1 MRRISLPENADKQ
14 DRLPLTSMRE
24 LPWSDAP
31 VVRDIKPTAF
41 ERFDPEKAYVTPA
54 TDDSLRYRARFCA
67 DQWAALDAEGK
78 PDFYL
83 TDAARDLLYA
93 KPDSTGCAMP
103 TRPHQILVAQAPME
117 FRQSVSSHAILRA
130 EAGDLII
137 RSIRPS
143 RDSIWEYFYRVAP
156 SERMHDF
163 EHAPELARDHRL
175 VGQGAYLVTAHDA
188 AGRHPHEKYDFRN
201 ERQREAGEVSMSR
214 EWF

>member
-1 MRRISLPENADKQ
+1 MRSISLPENADKQ

-31 VVRDIKPTAF
+31 ILRDTKPTAF
-41 ERFDPEKAYVTPA
+41 ERFDPEKANVTPV
-54 TDDSLRYRARFCA
+54 TDDSLRYRKRFFGNE
-67 DQWAALDAEGK
+67 WAALNSEGT

-156 SERMHDF
+156 SKRMRDF
-163 EHAPELARDHRL
+163 VNDPELKRDYGL
-175 VGQGAYLVTAHDA
+175 VGQPASIV
-188 AGRHPHEKYDFRN
+188 AGWSDRPAHEKYDFRKE
-201 ERQREAGEVSMSR
+201 ERLR
-214 EWF
+214 